1 MAKHDVPLD
10 ITFLVSIWLEAL
22 IYGFFMCL
30 FCASVYINVALR
42 RAQDLHSRIMF
53 GIGIVL
59 FVMASMHVAMNCYR
73 MVMAYVI
80 KRDEPGGPAAYIGA
94 LAPWDHV
101 FKDTIY
107 ATQEI
112 FGDAVAIYRT
122 WVVWG
127 RDWRPVALPCA
138 LLVVSLVSGYSVC
151 GLYPTENANASVFD
165 PRLLH
170 WITTFYAIS
179 VVQSGLTTG
188 LMAFRIWQTDKK
200 SVKYRTN
207 QEGNLMPILRILIE
221 SASIQFM
228 AEVILLSLYCANY
241 NAQYLLLELVTPL
254 VGITFNA
261 ISVRIALHQSEI
273 MQNASRSFGAVE
285 TQPHPHN
292 PVATI
297 GSIPM
302 RRMNPTQSINI
313 QIKKDVE
320 AFGDRSSE
328 NDFIEYEQKARAHND
343 EEIGHV
349 Q

>member
-1 MAKHDVPLD
+1 MSKHDVPLD

-22 IYGFFMCL
+22 VYGFFLCL
-30 FCASVYINVALR
+30 FCASVYINLTLR
-42 RAQDLHSRIMF
+42 RTQDVHSRVMF
-53 GIGIVL
+53 GISILL
-59 FVMASMHVAMNCYR
+59 FVIATIHVAMNCYR
-73 MVMAYVI
+73 MIEAYVI
-80 KRDEPGGPAAYIGA
+80 RRDEPGGPAAYIGR

-101 FKDTIY
+101 FKDTLY

-112 FGDAVAIYRT
+112 LGDAVAIYRT

-188 LMAFRIWQTDKK
+188 LMAFRIWQTDKR
-200 SVKYRTN
+200 SSGYRTN
-207 QEGNLMPILRILIE
+207 REGNLMPIFRILIE

-228 AEVILLSLYCANY
+228 AEIILLSLYSANY

-261 ISVRIALHQSEI
+261 ISVRIALRQSETLTSA
-273 MQNASRSFGAVE
+273 ASRSFGNSHHHHATE
-285 TQPHPHN
+285 AQ
-292 PVATI
+292 VATI

-302 RRMNPTQSINI
+302 RPMPISISI
-313 QIKKDVE
+313 TKDVE
-320 AFGDRSSE
+320 AHGDRGSDSQV
-328 NDFIEYEQKARAHND
+328 DMYDRKGG
-343 EEIGHV
+343 EEIATVH
-349 Q
+349 